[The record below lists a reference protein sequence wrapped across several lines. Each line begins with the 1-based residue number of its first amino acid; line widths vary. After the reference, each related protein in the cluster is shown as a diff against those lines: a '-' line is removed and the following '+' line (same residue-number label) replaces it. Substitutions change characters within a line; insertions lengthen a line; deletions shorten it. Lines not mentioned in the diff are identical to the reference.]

1 MHLSN
6 YTSTS
11 MYSFMSG
18 MYRQCQTMDTHKDR
32 YVIEKGRRQGEEGG
46 EREKRE
52 GRGVDTCN
60 PRSARMKIL
69 QILTCHPI
77 LSLELR
83 RFATK
88 LFHNVHVQTSYYHT
102 AVFTQQN
109 GVVLINWQYS
119 SSNNMGLWQVLIDIH
134 VLVLHTHRFWN
145 VVVSSVM

>member
-1 MHLSN
+1 M
-6 YTSTS
+6 
-11 MYSFMSG
+11 
-18 MYRQCQTMDTHKDR
+18 
-32 YVIEKGRRQGEEGG
+32 
-46 EREKRE
+46 
-52 GRGVDTCN
+52 DTCN

-83 RFATK
+83 R
-88 LFHNVHVQTSYYHT
+88 FHNVHVQTSYYHT

>member
-1 MHLSN
+1 M
-6 YTSTS
+6 
-11 MYSFMSG
+11 
-18 MYRQCQTMDTHKDR
+18 
-32 YVIEKGRRQGEEGG
+32 
-46 EREKRE
+46 
-52 GRGVDTCN
+52 DTCN

-77 LSLELR
+77 LSLELC

-119 SSNNMGLWQVLIDIH
+119 SSNMGLWKVLIDIY

-145 VVVSSVM
+145 VVVSSVMRVRLGTSGSAIVLVVSAPRCSAFTCM